1 MIDHLTEPLLGRPVD
16 HEHPDEFAVGNQ
28 SLEDDPIQT
37 GETSTTLRQEALDE
51 LEDTEGSTSRV
62 RGTVRLLKLA
72 QPQVLYL
79 YIGCIT
85 LLIRLPFSLCIP
97 HFVSTTLVALTQGD
111 FHRGR
116 HEVLWLFVLGTI
128 DALLDF
134 WCIFWFGYA
143 NLRIV
148 RGVRIDTFAAILR
161 QEICFFDK
169 HTSGE
174 LSSRLSSDCGEMSGG
189 RFS

>member
-16 HEHPDEFAVGNQ
+16 HEHPDEFTVGNQ
-28 SLEDDPIQT
+28 SLEEDPIQT
-37 GETSTTLRQEALDE
+37 SETSTTLRQEALDE

-97 HFVSTTLVALTQGD
+97 HF
-111 FHRGR
+111 
-116 HEVLWLFVLGTI
+116 
-128 DALLDF
+128 
-134 WCIFWFGYA
+134 GYA